1 MQPTI
6 WDWPLVQDQEKHHA
20 RTALLREVY
29 WTATQVVETV
39 DQPRLGG
46 GGDLGK
52 GERALTLD
60 MSAGGMLLLTA
71 GRPQPEQVLRVQ
83 IPRVGNGTAIT
94 RLAEVRWIRRV
105 PFPQHQALYFVGVQF
120 LS

>member
-6 WDWPLVQDQEKHHA
+6 WDWPLVQDQEKRHA
-20 RTALLREVY
+20 RIALLREVY

-71 GRPQPEQVLRVQ
+71 GRPQPEQVLRIQ

-94 RLAEVRWIRRV
+94 RLVEVRWTRRV
-105 PFPQHQALYFVGVQF
+105 PFPQHQALHFVGVQF